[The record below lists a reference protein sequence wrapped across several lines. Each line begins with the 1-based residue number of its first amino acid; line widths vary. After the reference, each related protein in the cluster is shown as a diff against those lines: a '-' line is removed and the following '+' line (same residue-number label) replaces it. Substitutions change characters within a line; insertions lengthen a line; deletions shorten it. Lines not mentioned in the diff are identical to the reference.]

1 MDINKL
7 LSPTDTF
14 NDHHF
19 CHKEQESHPQPQPQ
33 PQPQI
38 KQRSVHDD
46 QLMPLWE
53 EALKKTGYNMK
64 TSNERNTLTD
74 AILTPMT
81 TMDKPIP
88 VHIKVIGRHINGSF
102 RCHIGTSKASRPIRS
117 TELCHQMRLLAVFF
131 RTENARSQHI
141 SSEFIFF
148 PTWLLHLFRYTQ
160 YGSTP
165 GRTDIRFLENANMA
179 KEDHIYRLNHVIN
192 TLFRFNLYDF
202 DPAKLRSAIELARFL
217 FDAAGLDYRNLPRPL
232 FSNESSIST
241 DGHEQQQQ
249 QLQPALYSTLL
260 LLLHSPRPTKFKPM
274 CFNCNTKPA
283 SRRRLCVACYRYQ
296 LKNGEPRPLR
306 LIVANRPG
314 PRIQQE
320 IGDRVTT
327 TTTNR
332 SSSSLGKGAVTG
344 SNSSNNSTL
353 PMVFYP
359 LKESSLRNRKYC
371 ANCKVQETHQWY
383 RNLCGHGHWC
393 ETCKSYYLRHS
404 KVRPPE
410 LFIKAA
416 KRKVDVRNLVNW
428 SSWSWDDIPVETV
441 EAAAAAI
448 SLMTNGTKNTLNT
461 NITTNTDQSNN
472 EMIDYYFGGNNN
484 NNSADLTTSPANSS
498 IESSPPS
505 SFSSSPTT
513 PPLPITPYYHH
524 HHHRQQQQLQQH
536 QWQTQEQVPKRASS
550 FVFSTQ
556 PQSSSTNYW

>member
-14 NDHHF
+14 NDHHHF
-19 CHKEQESHPQPQPQ
+19 CHKEQESQPQQ
-33 PQPQI
+33 PNQP

-53 EALKKTGYNMK
+53 EALKKTGYTMK

-131 RTENARSQHI
+131 RTENARSQLI

-192 TLFRFNLYDF
+192 TLFRFNIYDF

-232 FSNESSIST
+232 FPNESSIT
-241 DGHEQQQQ
+241 DGHPQQQ

-296 LKNGEPRPLR
+296 LKHGEPRPLR

-320 IGDRVTT
+320 IGDRVTSI
-327 TTTNR
+327 TNR
-332 SSSSLGKGAVTG
+332 NNASLSSSLAKGDNTG
-344 SNSSNNSTL
+344 SNNNNNTL
-353 PMVFYP
+353 PMVFYS

-448 SLMTNGTKNTLNT
+448 SLMTNSTKNTT
-461 NITTNTDQSNN
+461 TAITGQSNN
-472 EMIDYYFGGNNN
+472 EMIDYYFGGNNIN
-484 NNSADLTTSPANSS
+484 NNADFTTSPANSS

-513 PPLPITPYYHH
+513 PPLPITPYYHQ
-524 HHHRQQQQLQQH
+524 HRQQQQ
-536 QWQTQEQVPKRASS
+536 QWQTQEQVPKRVSS

-556 PQSSSTNYW
+556 PQSSSTTYW

>member
-14 NDHHF
+14 SDHHF
-19 CHKEQESHPQPQPQ
+19 CHKEQESHHHYHQQQQRQQP
-33 PQPQI
+33 I
-38 KQRSVHDD
+38 HDD

-53 EALKKTGYNMK
+53 EVLKKTGYNMK

-74 AILTPMT
+74 AILTST
-81 TMDKPIP
+81 TTADKAIP
-88 VHIKVIGRHINGSF
+88 VHIKVIGRHMNGSF

-117 TELCHQMRLLAVFF
+117 TELCRQMRLLTVFF
-131 RTENARSQHI
+131 RTENARSQLI
-141 SSEFIFF
+141 SPEFIFF

-192 TLFRFNLYDF
+192 TLFRFNIYDF
-202 DPAKLRSAIELARFL
+202 DPSKLRSAIELARFL
-217 FDAAGLDYRNLPRPL
+217 FDTAGLDYRNLPRPL
-232 FSNESSIST
+232 FANESN
-241 DGHEQQQQ
+241 DEK

-296 LKNGEPRPLR
+296 LKHGEPRPLR

-320 IGDRVTT
+320 IGDSVTSNKGDVSVLKKND
-327 TTTNR
+327 TN
-332 SSSSLGKGAVTG
+332 S
-344 SNSSNNSTL
+344 NSTL
-353 PMVFYP
+353 PMVFYS

-448 SLMTNGTKNTLNT
+448 SVMTNSNKS
-461 NITTNTDQSNN
+461 TTFVGQSNN

-484 NNSADLTTSPANSS
+484 NADSMASPANSS

-513 PPLPITPYYHH
+513 PPLPITPYYANHY
-524 HHHRQQQQLQQH
+524 RQH
-536 QWQTQEQVPKRASS
+536 QPQEQSTVLKRRPS
-550 FVFSTQ
+550 FIFSTQ
-556 PQSSSTNYW
+556 SQPPYY